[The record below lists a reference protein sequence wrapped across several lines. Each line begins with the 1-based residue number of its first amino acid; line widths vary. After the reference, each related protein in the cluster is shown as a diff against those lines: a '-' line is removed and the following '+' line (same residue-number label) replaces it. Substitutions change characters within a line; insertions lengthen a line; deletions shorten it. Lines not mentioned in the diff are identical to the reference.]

1 MRSKTV
7 SYLMVILAMLI
18 WGTLAL
24 FVKNVGYTSA
34 EIVLGRIVFGL
45 AFLLVIYA
53 VSKKKSGKEV
63 IKKFLPRLLL
73 TGAAMGFNWV
83 ALFESY
89 RWVDVSIATLCYY
102 VSPVVVM
109 LGSLVFYK
117 ERLSAA
123 RIAGTVAAVAGMFI
137 VTGAVMGGADP
148 LKGVALG
155 LISAVLY
162 ASVTLVNKAVRGLTG
177 LEVTLVQLMGAL
189 AVILP
194 YVLITHEGPWR
205 APQAGELVSIMTLG
219 LVHTGVA
226 LYLYFSSIQ
235 RLPVQSVALLSYIDP
250 LSALGFAALFL
261 GDRLS
266 GMQWI
271 GAALILGGAIV
282 GEVFTKNPVKE
293 E

>member
-1 MRSKTV
+1 MRSKTL

-18 WGTLAL
+18 WGSLARC
-24 FVKNVGYTSA
+24 VKNVGYTSA
-34 EIVLGRIVFGL
+34 EIVLGRIIFGL

-53 VSKKKSGKEV
+53 VSKKKSGKAA
-63 IKKFLPRLLL
+63 IRKFLPRLLL

-102 VSPVVVM
+102 VSPVMVM
-109 LGSLVFYK
+109 IGSLLFYR

-148 LKGVALG
+148 LRGVILG

-205 APQAGELVSIMTLG
+205 APQLGELASIMTLG

-226 LYLYFSSIQ
+226 LYLYFCSIPQ
-235 RLPVQSVALLSYIDP
+235 LPVQSVALLSYIDP

-282 GEVFTKNPVKE
+282 GEVFTARKTK
-293 E
+293 